1 MTLRHMRIFVSV
13 YQQNSITKA
22 AEALHLAQPSVSLA
36 ISELER
42 YYGIRLFDR
51 ISRRIYATEQGK
63 QFYGYAL
70 HIVSLFDQME
80 QGIRNWESFGTLRA
94 GASITIG
101 NYLLPSIIA
110 QFNQAC
116 PDIRVQVQIKNSF
129 DIEQCILSNDIDL
142 ALMEGLPE
150 SEQIER
156 IPFRNDRLCLIA
168 SSSHPLCRNKQ
179 IFIEDLLQYPILLR
193 EKGSAG
199 REILDDFF
207 TLHHIL
213 LTPRWESVS
222 TQAIVAGVA
231 QGLGISVL
239 PYLMV
244 EADLKEGRVVELPVE
259 DMSLSRSF
267 YIAYHKN
274 KYLTSSAKTFI
285 QLCIRGNSLKG

>member
-51 ISRRIYATEQGK
+51 ISRRIYATEQGN

-70 HIVSLFDQME
+70 HIVSLFNQME

-110 QFNQAC
+110 QFNQVC
-116 PDIRVQVQIKNSF
+116 PDIRVQVQIKNSS
-129 DIEQCILSNDIDL
+129 DIEQCILNNDIDF

-168 SSSHPLCRNKQ
+168 SASHPLCQNKQ
-179 IFIEDLLQYPILLR
+179 VFIEDLLQYPVLLR

-207 TLHHIL
+207 TLHHIF
-213 LTPRWESVS
+213 LTPQWESVS

-244 EADLKEGRVVELPVE
+244 EADLKAGRVVELPVA
-259 DMSLSRSF
+259 DMSLSRNF

-285 QLCIRGNSLKG
+285 QLCQS